1 MNLPEKRLAPY
12 LLNMEEIQ
20 TIKELISPEWMID
33 GTKSIQRKYKFS
45 NFKKGLNFVVAIGA
59 IAEEM
64 NHHPDIDIRWRTV
77 TFILTTHSAGTVTD
91 LDVELASRIDN
102 LLTSRTGVEA

>member
-33 GTKSIQRKYKFS
+33 GTKSIKRKYKFS

-64 NHHPDIDIRWRTV
+64 NHHPDIHLSWGKVEISCS
-77 TFILTTHSAGTVTD
+77 THSVGGVSNND
-91 LDVELASRIDN
+91 FQLAKKIDAEY
-102 LLTSRTGVEA
+102 LTF

>member
-1 MNLPEKRLAPY
+1 MTSISSDWIREGETLKRSVECSDFLSA
-12 LLNMEEIQ
+12 
-20 TIKELISPEWMID
+20 ID
-33 GTKSIQRKYKFS
+33 LVSQ
-45 NFKKGLNFVVAIGA
+45 VAV